1 MKKVFVLSF
10 ALLATL
16 AAQAQIVSSSSRSVI
31 SRPVERTDVI
41 YVKGGLSLNKIVG
54 DGSNNLEFDDDI
66 DFGKKNGLGYDV
78 AVGFQKSISV
88 LPDLYWGMEAGFGTR
103 GFKYAGS
110 GSETYYGETLKYDGS
125 VVMLQ
130 HAVKLTPLQIGY
142 KLSAVEPLVFDFHI
156 GVYGSYDIAGK
167 MKEAFTVSYDGETE
181 NDSDDHKMSEYGDDF
196 HRYDVGINPG
206 VTVWYGNVGVDLTYQ
221 RGLIEMVKDEDIYA
235 GNLLLRL
242 ALRF

>member
-54 DGSNNLEFDDDI
+54 DGADDFEFDDFDL
-66 DFGKKNGLGYDV
+66 GKKNGLGYDV

-103 GFKYAGS
+103 GFKYAAS
-110 GSETYYGETLKYDGS
+110 GTETYYGETLKYDAS

-156 GVYGSYDIAGK
+156 GVYASYDLAGK
-167 MKEAFTVSYDGETE
+167 ISSTATAHFDGETE
-181 NDSDDHKMSEYGDDF
+181 KDSESIKMSEYGDDF
-196 HRYDVGINPG
+196 RKYDVGINPG
-206 VTVWYGNVGVDLTYQ
+206 VTVWYGNIGVDLTYQ
-221 RGLIEMVKDEDIYA
+221 KGFIEMVKDEDFYA
-235 GNLLLRL
+235 NSLLLRL